1 MKTLRGLLA
10 IALISWIFAGAR
22 AAAAPA
28 EAAQVA
34 DSVNRFGFSLFS
46 RLAAENLAGPKPAE
60 NLFISPASI
69 AWAFDMLLNGA
80 DGLTLEA
87 MAKALETGGLSLAQL
102 NAANLALRQSLE
114 SADPKVE
121 IAIANGL
128 FGKAGVSFL
137 PAFLE
142 PVRQYYAAKLAA
154 LESAE
159 TVNAWVNEKT
169 RGKIPTILRPENIT
183 PQTILVLVNAIYFKG
198 LWEKPFPKAATAPQ
212 PFYLLDGSAKP
223 HPMMSRSARFR
234 YYEDAALQAIRLP
247 YGSGRL
253 GMIVLLPAKGSG
265 LKALLAGL
273 DAGRWRNLVSG
284 LKERPGKIVL
294 PRFKAEYAAELSP
307 ILKGMGMDLPFTDHA
322 DFRKLAQVPPGWWVK
337 ISAVFHKT
345 FVEVSEEGTEA
356 AAATAITMLAG
367 SAPPPPEAPFTMV
380 VDRPFV
386 AAIEDGATGLV
397 LFLGAIVAPQ

>member
-356 AAATAITMLAG
+356 AAATAISMLAG

>member
-273 DAGRWRNLVSG
+273 DAGRWRGLVSG

-294 PRFKAEYAAELSP
+294 PRFKAEYAAELSS

>member
-1 MKTLRGLLA
+1 MKTLRGFLA
-10 IALISWIFAGAR
+10 IALSAWTLANAR

-28 EAAQVA
+28 DTAPVA

-46 RLAAENLAGPKPAE
+46 RLAAENLAGSKPAE

-80 DGLTLEA
+80 EGPTLEA
-87 MAKALETGGLSLAQL
+87 MTKTLEAGGLSLAQL
-102 NAANLALRQSLE
+102 NAANLALRQALE

-128 FGKAGVSFL
+128 FGKVGMSFL

-142 PVRQYYAAKLAA
+142 TVRQHYAARLAP
-154 LESAE
+154 LDGVE

-169 RGKIPTILRPENIT
+169 RGKIPTILPPGSVT

-198 LWEKPFPKAATAPQ
+198 LWDKPFPKAATAPQ
-212 PFYLLDGSAKP
+212 PFHLLDGGVKP
-223 HPMMSRSARFR
+223 HPMMSRSTSFR

-253 GMIVLLPAKGSG
+253 GMIVVLPAKGSS
-265 LKALLAGL
+265 LKALVAGL
-273 DAGRWRNLVSG
+273 DAGRWRSLVAG
-284 LKERPGKIVL
+284 LKNRPGKLVL
-294 PRFKAEYAAELSP
+294 PRFKAEYSAELSRT
-307 ILKGMGMDLPFTDHA
+307 LKAMGMELPFTEQA
-322 DFRKLAQVPPGWWVK
+322 DFKKLAQVPPGWWVK

>member
-10 IALISWIFAGAR
+10 IALSAWTLANAR

-28 EAAQVA
+28 EVSQVA

-60 NLFISPASI
+60 NLFISPASV

-128 FGKAGVSFL
+128 FGKAGMSFL

-154 LESAE
+154 LEGAE

-169 RGKIPTILRPENIT
+169 RGKIPTILRSENIT

-212 PFYLLDGSAKP
+212 TFHLLDGSAKP

-273 DAGRWRNLVSG
+273 DAGRWRSLVSG
-284 LKERPGKIVL
+284 LKERPGKLVL
-294 PRFKAEYAAELSP
+294 PRFKAEYAAELSRT
-307 ILKGMGMDLPFTDHA
+307 LKAMGMDLPFTDHA

-356 AAATAITMLAG
+356 AAATAISMLAG

>member
-1 MKTLRGLLA
+1 MKTLRGFLA
-10 IALISWIFAGAR
+10 IALSAWTLANAR
-22 AAAAPA
+22 ATAAPA
-28 EAAQVA
+28 DTAPVA

-46 RLAAENLAGPKPAE
+46 RLAAENLAGSKPAE

-80 DGLTLEA
+80 EGPTLEA
-87 MAKALETGGLSLAQL
+87 MTKTLEAGGLSLAQL
-102 NAANLALRQSLE
+102 NAANLALRQALE

-128 FGKAGVSFL
+128 FGKVGMSFL

-142 PVRQYYAAKLAA
+142 TVRQHYAARLAP
-154 LESAE
+154 LDGVE

-169 RGKIPTILRPENIT
+169 RGKIPTILPPGSVT

-198 LWEKPFPKAATAPQ
+198 LWDKPFPKAATAPQ
-212 PFYLLDGSAKP
+212 PFHLLDGGVKP
-223 HPMMSRSARFR
+223 HPMMSRSTSFR

-253 GMIVLLPAKGSG
+253 GMIVVLPAKGSS
-265 LKALLAGL
+265 LKALVAGL
-273 DAGRWRNLVSG
+273 DAGRWRSLVAG
-284 LKERPGKIVL
+284 LKNRPGKLVL
-294 PRFKAEYAAELSP
+294 PRFKAEYSAELSRT
-307 ILKGMGMDLPFTDHA
+307 LKAMGMELPFTEQA
-322 DFRKLAQVPPGWWVK
+322 DFKKLAQVPPGWWVK

-345 FVEVSEEGTEA
+345 FVEVSEEGTEPA
-356 AAATAITMLAG
+356 SMEIA
-367 SAPPPPEAPFTMV
+367 
-380 VDRPFV
+380 V